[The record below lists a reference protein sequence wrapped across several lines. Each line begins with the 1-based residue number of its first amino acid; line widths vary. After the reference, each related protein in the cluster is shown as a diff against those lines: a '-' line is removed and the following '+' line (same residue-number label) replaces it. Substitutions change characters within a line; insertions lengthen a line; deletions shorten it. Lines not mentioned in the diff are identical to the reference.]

1 MSEENEELNQEEE
14 VSLNITPELKPN
26 QVIDTLADGTEIL
39 RDELE
44 EEEEKEEITDDNLRK
59 LVEFTTGEKNLTD
72 ERLEALRNDD
82 DELQRL
88 IRISMVKS
96 SHYKYAPKKK
106 FGVSY
111 KKERQRKNRQVKVSR
126 ARNR

>member
-14 VSLNITPELKPN
+14 VSLNITPELNPN
-26 QVIDTLADGTEIL
+26 QVVDTLADGTEIL

-44 EEEEKEEITDDNLRK
+44 EVDEEISDDNLRK

-72 ERLEALRNDD
+72 KQLETLRNDD
-82 DELQRL
+82 TELQRL

-96 SHYKYAPKKK
+96 AHYKYAPKKK
-106 FGVSY
+106 FGASY
-111 KKERQRKNRQVKVSR
+111 KKNRQRKNRAVKASR
-126 ARNR
+126 RANR

>member
-1 MSEENEELNQEEE
+1 MSEENEELNQED
-14 VSLNITPELKPN
+14 VSLNITPELNPN
-26 QVIDTLADGTEIL
+26 QVVDTLADGTEIL

-44 EEEEKEEITDDNLRK
+44 EEVEEISDDNLRK

-72 ERLEALRNDD
+72 KQLETLRNDD
-82 DELQRL
+82 TELQRL

-96 SHYKYAPKKK
+96 AHYKYAPKKN

-111 KKERQRKNRQVKVSR
+111 KKERQRKNRAVKRSR
-126 ARNR
+126 TINR

>member
-14 VSLNITPELKPN
+14 VSLNITPELNPN

-44 EEEEKEEITDDNLRK
+44 EEEEITDDNLRK
-59 LVEFTTGEKNLTD
+59 LVEFTTGEKNLSD
-72 ERLEALRNDD
+72 ERLEALRKNDT
-82 DELQRL
+82 ELERL
-88 IRISMVKS
+88 IRISMAKS
-96 SHYKYAPKKK
+96 SHLNYRPKKN

-111 KKERQRKNRQVKVSR
+111 KKNRQRKNSAVKRSR
-126 ARNR
+126 ALNR